1 MNEEEKELS
10 CAECGT
16 LNCHKHESRYP
27 KFCLTTNV
35 DEEMLEESLECYK
48 DEEGIDRKIALAAAD
63 IEGAYYGKL
72 TRVEEI
78 LAFARR
84 IGVKKIG
91 IASCVGLAQ
100 ESKIF
105 AEILKNNGFDVFMA
119 ICKVGS
125 RDKCEIGLK
134 EEQKIRPNTFEPM
147 CNPVLQAK
155 YLNKAKTNLN
165 VIMGL
170 CVGHDSLFIKYAK
183 ATTTYLVVKD
193 RVLGHNP
200 VVALYTT
207 GTYYKKLLS
216 PKEY

>member
-1 MNEEEKELS
+1 MSEAEKELS

-16 LNCHKHESRYP
+16 LNCHKHASNYP

-35 DEEMLEESLECYK
+35 EEAMLEETLESYTQ
-48 DEEGIDRKIALAAAD
+48 EGIDRQIALAAAD
-63 IEGAYYGKL
+63 IEGAYYGQL

-84 IGVKKIG
+84 IGAKKIG
-91 IASCVGLAQ
+91 IASCVGLAA

-105 AEILKNNGFDVFMA
+105 AEILKVNGFEVFMA

-134 EEQKIRPNTFEPM
+134 KEQKIRPNTFEPM
-147 CNPVLQAK
+147 CNPILQAK
-155 YLNKAKTNLN
+155 YLNKAKTDLN

-200 VVALYTT
+200 IAALHLTQ
-207 GTYYKKLLS
+207 TYYKKLLS

>member
-35 DEEMLEESLECYK
+35 DDAMLEASLECYN
-48 DEEGIDRKIALAAAD
+48 DEAGEERKIAIAAAD
-63 IEGAYYGKL
+63 IEGKYYGQL

-84 IGVKKIG
+84 IDAHKIG
-91 IASCVGLAQ
+91 IASCVGLAA

-105 AEILKNNGFDVFMA
+105 ADILKVNGFDVFMA

-125 RDKCEIGLK
+125 RDKCDIGLR

-155 YLNKAKTNLN
+155 YLNKAKSDLN

-170 CVGHDSLFIKYAK
+170 CVGHDSLFIKHAK

-200 VVALYTT
+200 IAALHLTQ
-207 GTYYKKLLS
+207 TYYKKLLT
-216 PKEY
+216 PRDY

>member
-1 MNEEEKELS
+1 MQENEHELS

-16 LNCHKHESRYP
+16 LNCHKHEGHYP
-27 KFCLTTNV
+27 KFCLTTHV
-35 DEEMLEESLECYK
+35 DETMLDDSLAFYQ
-48 DEEGIDRKIALAAAD
+48 EEGIDRDVFLAAANV
-63 IEGAYYGKL
+63 EAQYYGQL

-78 LAFARR
+78 LAFANR
-84 IGVKKIG
+84 IGAKKIG
-91 IASCVGLAQ
+91 IASCVGLSN

-105 AEILKNNGFDVFMA
+105 AEILKVNGFDVFMA

-125 RDKCEIGLK
+125 RDKTDIGLK
-134 EEQKIRPNTFEPM
+134 EDQKIRPNTFEPM
-147 CNPVLQAK
+147 CNPILQAK
-155 YLNKAKTNLN
+155 YLNKAKTDLN

-183 ATTTYLVVKD
+183 AVTTYLVVKD

-200 VVALYTT
+200 IAALYSAN
-207 GTYYKKLLS
+207 TYYKKLLS

>member
-1 MNEEEKELS
+1 MMKEDEKELS

-16 LNCHKHESRYP
+16 LNCHKHDSRYP

-35 DEEMLEESLECYK
+35 DENMLEESLECYK
-48 DEEGIDRKIALAAAD
+48 EEGIDRQIALAAAD
-63 IEGAYYGKL
+63 IEGKYYGQL

-84 IGVKKIG
+84 IGAKKIG
-91 IASCVGLAQ
+91 IASCVGLAA

-105 AEILKNNGFDVFMA
+105 AEILKVNGFDVFMA

-125 RDKCEIGLK
+125 RDKCQIGLK
-134 EEQKIRPNTFEPM
+134 EEQKIHPNTFEPM

-155 YLNKAKTNLN
+155 YLNKAKTDIN

-200 VVALYTT
+200 IAALHLTQ
-207 GTYYKKLLS
+207 TYYKKLLT
-216 PKEY
+216 PKAY

>member
-1 MNEEEKELS
+1 MQETLS

-16 LNCHKHESRYP
+16 LNCHKHDSRYP

-35 DEEMLEESLECYK
+35 DEALLDDSLTSYQ
-48 DEEGIDRKIALAAAD
+48 EEGLDRTIALAAAD
-63 IEGAYYGKL
+63 IEGKYYGEL

-84 IGVKKIG
+84 IGAKKIG
-91 IASCVGLAQ
+91 IASCVGLAS

-105 AEILKNNGFDVFMA
+105 AEILKVHGFEPFMA

-125 RDKCEIGLK
+125 RDKTEIGLK

-147 CNPVLQAK
+147 CNPILQAK
-155 YLNKAKTNLN
+155 YLNKEKTDLN

-200 VVALYTT
+200 IAALHLTH
-207 GTYYKKLLS
+207 TYYKKLLS

>member
-1 MNEEEKELS
+1 MMQETLS
-10 CAECGT
+10 CVECGT
-16 LNCHKHESRYP
+16 LNCHKHDSHYP

-35 DEEMLEESLECYK
+35 DQAMLDESLNRYQ
-48 DEEGIDRKIALAAAD
+48 EEGLDRTIALAAAD
-63 IEGAYYGKL
+63 IEGKYYGEL

-84 IGVKKIG
+84 IGAKKIG
-91 IASCVGLAQ
+91 IASCVGLAA

-105 AEILKNNGFDVFMA
+105 AEILKVHDFKPFMA

-125 RDKCEIGLK
+125 RDKTEIGLS
-134 EEQKIRPNTFEPM
+134 EEQKIRPQTFEPM
-147 CNPVLQAK
+147 CNPILQAK
-155 YLNKAKTNLN
+155 YLNQAKTDLN

-170 CVGHDSLFIKYAK
+170 CVGHDSLFIKYAN

-200 VVALYTT
+200 IAALHLTA
-207 GTYYKKLLS
+207 TYYKKLLT

>member
-1 MNEEEKELS
+1 MKEEEKELS

-35 DEEMLEESLECYK
+35 DDAMLEESLECYQ
-48 DEEGIDRKIALAAAD
+48 EEGIDRTIAMAAAE
-63 IEGAYYGKL
+63 IEGKYYGQL

-84 IGVKKIG
+84 IGAKKIG
-91 IASCVGLAQ
+91 IASCVGLVA

-105 AEILKNNGFDVFMA
+105 AEILKVNGFEVFMA

-125 RDKCEIGLK
+125 RDKVEIGLK

-155 YLNKAKTNLN
+155 YLNKAKSDLN

-200 VVALYTT
+200 VAALHLTQA
-207 GTYYKKLLS
+207 YYKKLLT
-216 PKEY
+216 PREL

>member
-1 MNEEEKELS
+1 MNQEEKELS

-35 DEEMLEESLECYK
+35 DEKMLEDSIACYQ
-48 DEEGIDRKIALAAAD
+48 EEGIERTIALAAAD
-63 IEGAYYGKL
+63 IEGEYYGKL

-84 IGVKKIG
+84 IGAKKIG
-91 IASCVGLAQ
+91 IASCVGLAS

-105 AEILKNNGFDVFMA
+105 AEILKVNGFDVFMA

-147 CNPVLQAK
+147 CNPVLQAN
-155 YLNKAKTNLN
+155 YLNKAKTDLN

-170 CVGHDSLFIKYAK
+170 CVGHDSLFIKHSDAVI
-183 ATTTYLVVKD
+183 TYLVVKD

-207 GTYYKKLLS
+207 GSYYKKLLV
-216 PKEY
+216 PNEY

>member
-35 DEEMLEESLECYK
+35 NESILEESLECYK
-48 DEEGIDRKIALAAAD
+48 EEGIDRKIALAAAD
-63 IEGAYYGKL
+63 IEGEYYGKL

-84 IGVKKIG
+84 IDAKKIG

-125 RDKCEIGLK
+125 RDKCEIGVKRTAKLVSRK
-134 EEQKIRPNTFEPM
+134 
-147 CNPVLQAK
+147 CNL
-155 YLNKAKTNLN
+155 
-165 VIMGL
+165 
-170 CVGHDSLFIKYAK
+170 
-183 ATTTYLVVKD
+183 
-193 RVLGHNP
+193 RV
-200 VVALYTT
+200 AF
-207 GTYYKKLLS
+207 
-216 PKEY
+216 

>member
-1 MNEEEKELS
+1 MKKDEKELS

-35 DEEMLEESLECYK
+35 DDAMLEESLECYQ
-48 DEEGIDRKIALAAAD
+48 EEGIDRKIAMAAAE
-63 IEGAYYGKL
+63 IEGKYYGQL

-78 LAFARR
+78 LAFAGR
-84 IGVKKIG
+84 IGAKKIG
-91 IASCVGLAQ
+91 IASCVGLAA

-105 AEILKNNGFDVFMA
+105 AEILKVNGFDVFMA

-155 YLNKAKTNLN
+155 YLNKAKTDLN

-200 VVALYTT
+200 IAALHLTQ
-207 GTYYKKLLS
+207 TYYKKLLI
-216 PKEY
+216 PREL

>member
-1 MNEEEKELS
+1 MNEDEKELS

-35 DEEMLEESLECYK
+35 DDAMIDASLECYH
-48 DEEGIDRKIALAAAD
+48 EEGIERKIALAAAD
-63 IEGAYYGKL
+63 IEGKYYGTL

-84 IGVKKIG
+84 IGAKKIG
-91 IASCVGLAQ
+91 IASCVGLAT
-100 ESKIF
+100 ESKVF
-105 AEILKNNGFDVFMA
+105 AEILKVNGFDVFMA

-147 CNPVLQAK
+147 CNPVLQAE
-155 YLNKAKTNLN
+155 YLNKAKTDLN

-170 CVGHDSLFIKYAK
+170 CVGHDSLFIKHAE

-200 VVALYTT
+200 VAALYTT
-207 GTYYKKLLS
+207 GSYYKKLLT
-216 PKEY
+216 PREL

>member
-1 MNEEEKELS
+1 MNDEEKELS

-27 KFCLTTNV
+27 KFCLTTNIDDV
-35 DEEMLEESLECYK
+35 MLEESLECYQ
-48 DEEGIDRKIALAAAD
+48 EEGIDRKIAMAAAD
-63 IEGAYYGKL
+63 IEGQYYGQL

-84 IGVKKIG
+84 IGAKKIG
-91 IASCVGLAQ
+91 IASCVGLAA

-105 AEILKNNGFDVFMA
+105 AEILKVNGFDVFMA

-125 RDKCEIGLK
+125 RDKVEIGLK

-155 YLNKAKTNLN
+155 YLNKAKTELN

-200 VVALYTT
+200 IAALHLTQ
-207 GTYYKKLLS
+207 TYYKKLLT
-216 PKEY
+216 PREL

>member
-1 MNEEEKELS
+1 MSEAEKELS

-16 LNCHKHESRYP
+16 LNCHKHASHYP

-35 DEEMLEESLECYK
+35 EEAMLEATLESYTQER
-48 DEEGIDRKIALAAAD
+48 IDRQIALAAAD
-63 IEGAYYGKL
+63 IEGAYYGQL

-84 IGVKKIG
+84 IGAKKIG
-91 IASCVGLAQ
+91 IASCVGLAA

-105 AEILKNNGFDVFMA
+105 AEILKVNGFEVFMA

-134 EEQKIRPNTFEPM
+134 KEQKIRPNTFEPM
-147 CNPVLQAK
+147 CNPILQAK
-155 YLNKAKTNLN
+155 YLNKAKTDLN

-200 VVALYTT
+200 IAALHLTQ
-207 GTYYKKLLS
+207 TYYKKLLS

>member
-35 DEEMLEESLECYK
+35 DDAMLEASLECYK
-48 DEEGIDRKIALAAAD
+48 DEAGEERKIAIAAAD
-63 IEGAYYGKL
+63 IEGKYYGQL

-84 IGVKKIG
+84 IDAHKIG
-91 IASCVGLAQ
+91 IASCVGLAA

-105 AEILKNNGFDVFMA
+105 ADILKVNGFDVFMA

-125 RDKCEIGLK
+125 RDKCDIGLR
-134 EEQKIRPNTFEPM
+134 EEQKIRPNTF
-147 CNPVLQAK
+147 
-155 YLNKAKTNLN
+155 
-165 VIMGL
+165 
-170 CVGHDSLFIKYAK
+170 
-183 ATTTYLVVKD
+183 
-193 RVLGHNP
+193 
-200 VVALYTT
+200 
-207 GTYYKKLLS
+207 
-216 PKEY
+216 

>member
-1 MNEEEKELS
+1 MNNEEKELS

-35 DEEMLEESLECYK
+35 DEDMLEESLECYK
-48 DEEGIDRKIALAAAD
+48 DESGIDRKIAMAAAD
-63 IEGAYYGKL
+63 IEGEYYGKL

-84 IGVKKIG
+84 IGAQKIG
-91 IASCVGLAQ
+91 IASCVGLAA

-105 AEILKNNGFDVFMA
+105 AEILKVNGFDVFMA

-147 CNPVLQAK
+147 CNP
-155 YLNKAKTNLN
+155 
-165 VIMGL
+165 
-170 CVGHDSLFIKYAK
+170 
-183 ATTTYLVVKD
+183 
-193 RVLGHNP
+193 
-200 VVALYTT
+200 
-207 GTYYKKLLS
+207 LL
-216 PKEY
+216 

>member
-1 MNEEEKELS
+1 MSEAEKELS

-16 LNCHKHESRYP
+16 LNCHKHASHYP

-35 DEEMLEESLECYK
+35 EEAMLEETLESYTQ
-48 DEEGIDRKIALAAAD
+48 EGIDRQIALAAAD
-63 IEGAYYGKL
+63 IEGAYYGQL

-84 IGVKKIG
+84 IGAKKIG
-91 IASCVGLAQ
+91 IASCVGLAA

-105 AEILKNNGFDVFMA
+105 AEILKVNGFDVFMA

-147 CNPVLQAK
+147 CNPILQAK
-155 YLNKAKTNLN
+155 YLNKAKTDLN

-200 VVALYTT
+200 IAALHLTQ
-207 GTYYKKLLS
+207 TYYKKLLS

>member
-1 MNEEEKELS
+1 MHTEEKELS
-10 CAECGT
+10 CAECAT

-27 KFCLTTNV
+27 KFCLTSNV
-35 DEEMLEESLECYK
+35 ETSMLDASLACYQ
-48 DEEGIDRKIALAAAD
+48 EEGMDRTIALAAAE
-63 IEGAYYGKL
+63 IEGKYYGTL

-84 IGVKKIG
+84 IGARKIG
-91 IASCVGLAQ
+91 IASCVGLVN
-100 ESKIF
+100 ESQIF
-105 AEILKNNGFDVFMA
+105 AEILKINGFDVFMA

-125 RDKCEIGLK
+125 RDKIEIGLQ
-134 EEQKIRPNTFEPM
+134 EAQKIRPNTFEPM

-155 YLNKAKTNLN
+155 YVNKAKTDLN

-183 ATTTYLVVKD
+183 APITYLVVKD

-200 VVALYTT
+200 IAALHLTK
-207 GTYYKKLLS
+207 TYYKKLLT
-216 PKEY
+216 PREL